1 MSGNVTSFPGKRRRP
16 AEQPGSGPGPGPLA
30 APELSAEPGEGYAV
44 LSMELRREPL
54 AGSELTPEIAQKVA
68 NRCVLATM
76 EVLSTSGAALFLG
89 GTPIRPVI
97 EARFDGEDGASRAVQ
112 AILAVRDAVIR
123 AQRKGESEFH
133 LSAAVAAGRES
144 LTPEGVRVTWR
155 RPESVAVRLREE
167 AAPGQ
172 VLLSAEAW
180 SACEDIVDVVP
191 GPSVTMVPDAP
202 PVETCVLR
210 GTRSG
215 PS

>member
-1 MSGNVTSFPGKRRRP
+1 M
-16 AEQPGSGPGPGPLA
+16 
-30 APELSAEPGEGYAV
+30 
-44 LSMELRREPL
+44 LSMELRHVPPS
-54 AGSELTPEIAQKVA
+54 GSELSPEIAQKVA
-68 NRCVLATM
+68 NRCVLGAM

-97 EARFDGEDGASRAVQ
+97 EARFDGDDVAARAVQ
-112 AILAVRDAVIR
+112 AVLAVREAVTR

-133 LSAAVAAGRES
+133 LCAAVAAGRES

-172 VLLSAEAW
+172 VLLSTDAW
-180 SACEDIVDVVP
+180 AACEDTVDAVP

-210 GTRSG
+210 GPRSATT
-215 PS
+215 